1 MRDKIRQQCR
11 LTGDK
16 SPEFRIRMAT
26 ILRDAAEA
34 VLREEVV
41 MAREVY
47 AVSWRRIGEALG
59 VSQQAA
65 HHKYVQ
71 VADGEDRS

>member
-1 MRDKIRQQCR
+1 MRDTIRQQCR
-11 LTGDK
+11 LAGDK

-47 AVSWRRIGEALG
+47 GVSWRLIGDALG

-71 VADGEDRS
+71 ATEGDD